1 MKKVKFLF
9 ATLLMITMVGF
20 SACNK
25 DDEESDVREQ
35 AVGNYSYTTTL
46 YVEEDGKLVSFA
58 SALSEIT
65 EALGTKI
72 NESDLQDKGTATVSL
87 SDNNQIV
94 VKQDGSDGEQ
104 WFLNNIREAS
114 NGFIFD
120 VAKTTATEVTFTN
133 YDGYYLE
140 GETKMYGGGYI
151 AASKKLEFYVY
162 TTMEEVLDAALDE
175 ADLSDEEVEG
185 LVQLLVAAGYTE
197 EDAEEDA
204 KQKVVFEYTLTKK

>member
-35 AVGNYSYTTTL
+35 AVGNYSITTTL
-46 YVEEDGKLVSFA
+46 YVEENGKLVSFA
-58 SALSEIT
+58 SELSELA
-65 EALGTKI
+65 EALGEELDENDFKFT
-72 NESDLQDKGTATVSL
+72 GTATVA
-87 SDNNQIV
+87 
-94 VKQDGSDGEQ
+94 KDGSNKLLVNVDGDKF
-104 WFLNNIREAS
+104 FLNNIREAT
-114 NGFIFD
+114 NGFVFD
-120 VAKTTATEVTFTN
+120 VDATTVDDVEFTN
-133 YDGYYLE
+133 YSGYYLE

-197 EDAEEDA
+197 EDAKEDA

>member
-35 AVGNYSYTTTL
+35 AVGNYSITTTL
-46 YVEEDGKLVSFA
+46 YVEENGKLVSFA
-58 SALSEIT
+58 SELSELA
-65 EALGTKI
+65 EALGEELDENDFKFT
-72 NESDLQDKGTATVSL
+72 GTATVA
-87 SDNNQIV
+87 
-94 VKQDGSDGEQ
+94 KDGSNKLLVNVDGDKF
-104 WFLNNIREAS
+104 FLNNIREAT
-114 NGFIFD
+114 NGFVFD
-120 VAKTTATEVTFTN
+120 VDATTVDDVEFTN
-133 YDGYYLE
+133 YSGYYLE

-151 AASKKLEFYVY
+151 AASKKLEFYIY
-162 TTMEEVLDAALDE
+162 SSMEEVLDAALDE

-204 KQKVVFEYTLTKK
+204 KQKVVFEFTLTKK